1 MIEYIKGDI
10 AEITPATVVL
20 DCNGMGYGINI
31 SLNTYSAI
39 QNQSNTKLYIY
50 EAIREDAYVLY
61 GFSTKQERELFL
73 LLISVSGIGGNT
85 ARMILS
91 ALSPSELCGVISS
104 GNDKLLKTVK
114 GIGLKTAQRIIV
126 DLKDKIATSGV
137 ETVNSEMFANPANT
151 EIHDGLRTHHAGI
164 RTSRITKGSGCHTER
179 GACRPGRESDQA
191 GLEAIVRAIH
201 ETRDTDNA
209 DFGESFQNPLC
220 LCSDSHHFSSSCSC
234 ILRVTNSIFKFA
246 SFLSLRICSMPDRMR
261 ANSVNSAIAL
271 RSLGCIAVL

>member
-126 DLKDKIATSGV
+126 DLKA
-137 ETVNSEMFANPANT
+137 P
-151 EIHDGLRTHHAGI
+151 
-164 RTSRITKGSGCHTER
+164 
-179 GACRPGRESDQA
+179 
-191 GLEAIVRAIH
+191 
-201 ETRDTDNA
+201 
-209 DFGESFQNPLC
+209 
-220 LCSDSHHFSSSCSC
+220 
-234 ILRVTNSIFKFA
+234 
-246 SFLSLRICSMPDRMR
+246 
-261 ANSVNSAIAL
+261 
-271 RSLGCIAVL
+271 RSPYE